1 MSVGLGI
8 KLEDVPEIL
17 IVCATNLEE
26 EITLK
31 DLAMEVVQVLYEYGK
46 RNDEEFA
53 DLDARYRSMR
63 PFTSSS
69 ALTGSPGRETNNDF
83 DNTFGTTSNST
94 LNHSWRGSESGQS
107 DLEDP
112 DNMFATKVLK
122 FEMLKSITSINRISQ
137 NAFIKCVT
145 RHPLVM
151 KEFGKQVI
159 RFREL
164 ITPYQVGG
172 SITYEDSLQQNSTYG
187 TVSHSQV
194 S

>member
-1 MSVGLGI
+1 LFVGLGI

-63 PFTSSS
+63 PTS
-69 ALTGSPGRETNNDF
+69 ALSASRGGETNNGF
-83 DNTFGTTSNST
+83 DNTFGTRSNST
-94 LNHSWRGSESGQS
+94 LNHSWRGS
-107 DLEDP
+107 D
-112 DNMFATKVLK
+112 MFATKVLK

>member
-1 MSVGLGI
+1 LFVGLGI

-63 PFTSSS
+63 PTS
-69 ALTGSPGRETNNDF
+69 ALSASRGGETNNGF
-83 DNTFGTTSNST
+83 DNTFGTRSNST